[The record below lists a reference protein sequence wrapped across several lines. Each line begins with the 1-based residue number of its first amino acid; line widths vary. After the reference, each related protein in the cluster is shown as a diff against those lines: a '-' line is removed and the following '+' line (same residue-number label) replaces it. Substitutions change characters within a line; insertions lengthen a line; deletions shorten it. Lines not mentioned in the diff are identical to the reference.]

1 MSTCRLHALWIP
13 CLGSCRRHPE
23 NDLLILSIRQR
34 MRSVICFAFANLF
47 DILDGLLK
55 MNVDVVA
62 YHRDDVGSVN
72 FGLSIG
78 VAADAVDLL
87 DEVHVLLLRM
97 RSFTLECWLPVIVES
112 GLQPEYLN
120 SMWSLMLRNE
130 VEIRID
136 IEDG

>member
-1 MSTCRLHALWIP
+1 
-13 CLGSCRRHPE
+13 
-23 NDLLILSIRQR
+23 
-34 MRSVICFAFANLF
+34 MRKYSNLF
-47 DILDGLLK
+47 DILDGLLEII
-55 MNVDVVA
+55 VAVVA

-97 RSFTLECWLPVIVES
+97 ISFTLECWLPVIVES
-112 GLQPEYLN
+112 GLQPEHLD

-130 VEIRID
+130 MEVRID

>member
-1 MSTCRLHALWIP
+1 M
-13 CLGSCRRHPE
+13 
-23 NDLLILSIRQR
+23 
-34 MRSVICFAFANLF
+34 
-47 DILDGLLK
+47 
-55 MNVDVVA
+55 A
-62 YHRDDVGSVN
+62 YHQDDVGSEN

-112 GLQPEYLN
+112 GLQLEYLN

>member
-1 MSTCRLHALWIP
+1 M
-13 CLGSCRRHPE
+13 
-23 NDLLILSIRQR
+23 
-34 MRSVICFAFANLF
+34 
-47 DILDGLLK
+47 
-55 MNVDVVA
+55 A

-72 FGLSIG
+72 FGLSVG
-78 VAADAVDLL
+78 VSADAVDLL

-97 RSFTLECWLPVIVES
+97 KSFTLECWMPVIVES

-136 IEDG
+136 IEDGCAFPVVPVHKI